1 MMTKQT
7 NQRKNGNLLLKETVL
22 LQEIEPS
29 TNLAKSLQNQ
39 LNHPLQL
46 LSRIINPN
54 TRDLSLLSQNP
65 TPTISLARKKK
76 KPPSSPLART
86 NHSSSQA
93 QKIPTQR
100 KENTLLQQP
109 NIPPD
114 LNTDQDM
121 KTEIVQLQD
130 PTTPTTDNHLRTDP
144 PHHTDHI
151 KDHLHTPETIQET
164 TMVKATTI
172 DLTTTDLPQEIDPN
186 PTLEMTDLA
195 VQMNPTLKR
204 SPFPIR
210 TNPFSSQWLKT
221 II

>member
-1 MMTKQT
+1 MLLRIT
-7 NQRKNGNLLLKETVL
+7 N
-22 LQEIEPS
+22 PS
-29 TNLAKSLQNQ
+29 TND
-39 LNHPLQL
+39 LNHPSQ
-46 LSRIINPN
+46 
-54 TRDLSLLSQNP
+54 DL

-86 NHSSSQA
+86 NHLSSQD
-93 QKIPTQR
+93 QRIPTQR

-114 LNTDQDM
+114 LNTDQNM
-121 KTEIVQLQD
+121 KTEIIQLLD
-130 PTTPTTDNHLRTDP
+130 PITLITDNHLKTDL

-151 KDHLHTPETIQET
+151 KDPLHTPEIIQET
-164 TMVKATTI
+164 TMAKAITT
-172 DLTTTDLPQEIDPN
+172 DLTTTDLLQEIDPN

-221 II
+221 TI